1 MHQERLPE
9 SPWCIPN
16 VSSVFCLACCAPILS
31 LSKAAAPG
39 TGVPAGR
46 TLKHTSKVQLRQV
59 AGRLSTPWVGP
70 SDIHTI
76 CIHIFL
82 THTLWFLRSF
92 SIRDASQ
99 SYTVLRVQDQSI
111 RPCSPR
117 MLAPRGSSLCYFRS
131 RHKKS
136 RIIGF
141 SLLQTQQISKL
152 TPSKSKHDSRN
163 EAFLQNNNGVCCILV
178 QPEKHTTFSK

>member
-59 AGRLSTPWVGP
+59 AGRLSTPWVERL
-70 SDIHTI
+70 SYSLSRAIRHT
-76 CIHIFL
+76 HHLHSYF
-82 THTLWFLRSF
+82 
-92 SIRDASQ
+92 
-99 SYTVLRVQDQSI
+99 SYTYPLI
-111 RPCSPR
+111 
-117 MLAPRGSSLCYFRS
+117 SSLFLHS
-131 RHKKS
+131 RCQPVIH
-136 RIIGF
+136 
-141 SLLQTQQISKL
+141 SLEGAGPEHQTLLS
-152 TPSKSKHDSRN
+152 TH
-163 EAFLQNNNGVCCILV
+163 AG
-178 QPEKHTTFSK
+178 TTRLLPVLFQKQAQKVTYNRF

>member
-1 MHQERLPE
+1 MSHRCFALHAVPQ
-9 SPWCIPN
+9 
-16 VSSVFCLACCAPILS
+16 FCLLQSSCSWDRCPSRENPQAHFKSSIAPGSRETFHS
-31 LSKAAAPG
+31 LSRAI
-39 TGVPAGR
+39 R
-46 TLKHTSKVQLRQV
+46 HTHHLHSY
-59 AGRLSTPWVGP
+59 
-70 SDIHTI
+70 
-76 CIHIFL
+76 F
-82 THTLWFLRSF
+82 
-92 SIRDASQ
+92 
-99 SYTVLRVQDQSI
+99 SYTYPLISSLFLHSRCQPVIHKVLRVQDQSI

-152 TPSKSKHDSRN
+152 TTSKSKHDSRN